1 MPIDGQVALAGGK
14 GYTGGMANLE
24 PLQTTSADTAPGV
37 APPSGLE
44 FPAALALLGELSEQ
58 AIVSAALACAS
69 EADFLMRLR

>member
-1 MPIDGQVALAGGK
+1 MLIDGQVALAGGK
-14 GYTGGMANLE
+14 GYTDGMANLE
-24 PLQTTSADTAPGV
+24 PLQTTSADTEPGG

-44 FPAALALLGELSEQ
+44 FPGCEPVPMTEQ